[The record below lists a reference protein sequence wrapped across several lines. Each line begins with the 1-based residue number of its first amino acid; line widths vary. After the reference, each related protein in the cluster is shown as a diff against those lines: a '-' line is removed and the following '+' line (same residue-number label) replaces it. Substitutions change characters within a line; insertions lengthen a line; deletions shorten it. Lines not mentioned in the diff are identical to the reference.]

1 LSLHDGF
8 AWLWWGRRIK
18 VGDAECAQHGGS
30 ALGAAGGNATLGT
43 ALANSDIDDADRFE
57 RVESVGGREIEA
69 RGLELLFDCAMDEE
83 GERGDKDV
91 RLDSRSM
98 R

>member
-30 ALGAAGGNATLGT
+30 ALGAAV
-43 ALANSDIDDADRFE
+43 DDAHRFE

-83 GERGDKDV
+83 GERGT
-91 RLDSRSM
+91 RWSM